1 MARKF
6 KAGDQV
12 IALLGPGSRGI
23 RARATIVDE
32 ADTNWHKDI
41 YWVRLSNT
49 QSIKMRAQDLEPIN
63 ALDLIAEQL

>member
-1 MARKF
+1 MDHKF

-12 IALLGPGSRGI
+12 IARLGPGSRGI

-49 QSIKMRAQDLEPIN
+49 QSIKIRAHDLEPIN